1 MNTLNIIIIGM
12 FAVLTV
18 ISLWVVF
25 KPGSSK
31 TAKDGKPK
39 AGYFD
44 DENGDF
50 SSGRLI
56 SFLMQFFF
64 YIINIM
70 VWSGILNDPAIS
82 KNMQF
87 VFMFL
92 IFDAILLVAI
102 FVPKQLS
109 KLSEIKEVIELAN
122 IEKKEE
128 TKP

>member
-1 MNTLNIIIIGM
+1 M
-12 FAVLTV
+12 FAVLMV

-25 KPGSSK
+25 KNGLGKQS
-31 TAKDGKPK
+31 KDGKIK
-39 AGYFD
+39 AGYFE
-44 DENGDF
+44 DENGDK
-50 SSGRLI
+50 SSTRLT

-70 VWSGILNDPAIS
+70 VFSGIMDDKEIIS
-82 KNMQF
+82 NMQF
-87 VFMFL
+87 VFIFL
-92 IFDAILLVAI
+92 IFDALMLVAI